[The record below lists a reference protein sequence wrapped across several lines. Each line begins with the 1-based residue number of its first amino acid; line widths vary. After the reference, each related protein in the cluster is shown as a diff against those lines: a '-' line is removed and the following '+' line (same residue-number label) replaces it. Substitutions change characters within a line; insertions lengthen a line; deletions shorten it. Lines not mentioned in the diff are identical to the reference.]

1 MPSTPV
7 SIISPQTD
15 HAHAQ
20 LHPQLCRTAA
30 DPRPI
35 VLMTCGIA
43 GSGKST
49 LAHSIVSA
57 YPSFYRLSIDSY
69 VYSHHG
75 LWDIDYPRDQYEEY
89 QLEAEEALRT
99 ELISALTG
107 GQVDIVLDFS
117 FAYRE
122 VREEWKRLIEGS
134 GGRWALVFLD
144 VDAAELRRRVR
155 ARNER
160 VDKDGDSAFYVTE
173 EILERYLTGFERPDG
188 EGEIVL

>member
-7 SIISPQTD
+7 SHTVSQSD

-20 LHPQLCRTAA
+20 LQPHLRRTTA
-30 DPRPI
+30 DPRPV

-57 YPSFYRLSIDSY
+57 YPSFRRLSIDSY
-69 VYSHHG
+69 IYSHHG
-75 LWDIDYPRDQYEEY
+75 LWNIDYPRERYEEY
-89 QLEAEEALRT
+89 QLEAEEALRA

-107 GQVDIVLDFS
+107 GQVDLVLDFS

-134 GGRWALVFLD
+134 GGRWVLVFLD
-144 VDAAELRRRVR
+144 VDAAELRRRVQ
-155 ARNER
+155 ARNKK

-173 EILERYLTGFERPDG
+173 EILERYLSGFERPDG

>member
-7 SIISPQTD
+7 SHPVSQTD

-20 LHPQLCRTAA
+20 LRPHLCRTAA
-30 DPRPI
+30 DPRPV

-57 YPSFYRLSIDSY
+57 YPSFRRLSIDSY
-69 VYSHHG
+69 IYSHHG
-75 LWDIDYPRDQYEEY
+75 LWNIDYPREQYEAY
-89 QLEAEEALRT
+89 QLEAEEALRA
-99 ELISALTG
+99 ELNSALTG
-107 GQVDIVLDFS
+107 GQVDLVLDFS

-134 GGRWALVFLD
+134 GGRWVLVFLD
-144 VDAAELRRRVR
+144 VDAAELRRRVQ
-155 ARNER
+155 ARNEK

-173 EILERYLTGFERPDG
+173 EILERYLSGFERPDG
-188 EGEIVL
+188 EGELVL

>member
-1 MPSTPV
+1 MSSAPV
-7 SIISPQTD
+7 SQPNPQID

-20 LHPQLCRTAA
+20 LQPHLCRTTA
-30 DPRPI
+30 DTRPV

-57 YPSFYRLSIDSY
+57 YPSFRRLSIDSY
-69 VYSHHG
+69 IYPHHG
-75 LWDIDYPRDQYEEY
+75 LWNIDYPRERYEEY
-89 QLEAEEALRT
+89 QLEAEAALRA

-107 GQVDIVLDFS
+107 GPVDLVLDFS

-122 VREEWKRLIEGS
+122 VREEWKRLVEGS
-134 GGRWALVFLD
+134 GGRWVLVFLD
-144 VDAAELRRRVR
+144 VDAAELRRRVQ

-160 VDKDGDSAFYVTE
+160 ADKDGDSAFYVTE
-173 EILERYLTGFERPDG
+173 EILERYLSGFERPDG

>member
-7 SIISPQTD
+7 SITNPQID
-15 HAHAQ
+15 HAHAH
-20 LHPQLCRTAA
+20 LHPHLCRTAA
-30 DPRPI
+30 DPRPV

-57 YPSFYRLSIDSY
+57 YPSFHRLSIDSY

-75 LWDIDYPRDQYEEY
+75 LWDVDYPRDQYEEY

-107 GQVDIVLDFS
+107 GQVDLVLDFS

-122 VREEWKRLIEGS
+122 VREEWKGLIEGS
-134 GGRWALVFLD
+134 GGRWVLVFLD

>member
-7 SIISPQTD
+7 SITNPQTD

-20 LHPQLCRTAA
+20 LHSHLCRTAA
-30 DPRPI
+30 DSRPI

-57 YPSFYRLSIDSY
+57 YPSFHRFSIDSY

-99 ELISALTG
+99 ELISALSE
-107 GQVDIVLDFS
+107 GQVDPVLDFS
-117 FAYRE
+117 FAYRA

-134 GGRWALVFLD
+134 GGRWVLVFLD
-144 VDAAELRRRVR
+144 VDPAELRRRVR

-160 VDKDGDSAFYVTE
+160 VEKDGDSAFYVTE